1 MLPIIQSKPV
11 NKARKITD
19 EEKKL
24 SVFTTMRMARANA
37 RLIGVRAKR
46 AKEAEAE
53 AAMKAKK

>member
-19 EEKKL
+19 EEKKH

-37 RLIGVRAKR
+37 RLIGIRAKR